1 MVYNV
6 KIYYEKDKYCWNSYW
21 CMGYQQYQVPV
32 REATITISMM
42 DIDSDKKIWQG
53 WTRERLSGGLSDLDV
68 KKSVRNIFKES
79 GNAAP

>member
-1 MVYNV
+1 
-6 KIYYEKDKYCWNSYW
+6 
-21 CMGYQQYQVPV
+21 MGYQQYQVPV

-42 DIDSDKKIWQG
+42 HVDSDKKIWQG
-53 WTRERLSGGLSDLDV
+53 WTIERLSGGLSDLDV